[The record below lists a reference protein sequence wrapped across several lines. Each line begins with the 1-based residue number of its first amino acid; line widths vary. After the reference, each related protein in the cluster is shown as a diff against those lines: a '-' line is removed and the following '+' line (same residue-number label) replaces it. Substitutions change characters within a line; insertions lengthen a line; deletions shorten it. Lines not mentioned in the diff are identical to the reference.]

1 MIVLAASLALVASVQ
16 LDSATVEIELADTT
30 AAVRAVYHA
39 ANLPD
44 SSLRFVLMRIDGQ
57 TVTMVDG
64 AAPAPAPAL
73 SRTIGTL
80 EFAIPVPPDGR
91 VETHVEYRVAGDLNR
106 IPVFVP
112 NVPTDPGNSRV
123 ELRVRGYTNAAA
135 LRDAFPRFVA
145 DGGTMISRPDNLPS
159 FVLLP
164 TGTGLWTNR
173 VADAFVLVL
182 VVVGSL
188 VWYRRQRRVGAAG

>member
-39 ANLPD
+39 ANLSD

-57 TVTMVDG
+57 TVTMTDG
-64 AAPAPAPAL
+64 ADLAL
-73 SRTIGTL
+73 SRTDGSL
-80 EFAIPVPPDGR
+80 EFVISVPPGGR

-112 NVPTDPGNSRV
+112 NVATDPRNSRV
-123 ELRVRGYTNAAA
+123 ELRVRGYSNTAA

-145 DGGTMISRPDNLPS
+145 DGGTMISRPDNIPS

-164 TGTGLWTNR
+164 AGTGLSTNR
-173 VADAFVLVL
+173 AADVFVLVL

-188 VWYRRQRRVGAAG
+188 MWYLRQLRVRAAG